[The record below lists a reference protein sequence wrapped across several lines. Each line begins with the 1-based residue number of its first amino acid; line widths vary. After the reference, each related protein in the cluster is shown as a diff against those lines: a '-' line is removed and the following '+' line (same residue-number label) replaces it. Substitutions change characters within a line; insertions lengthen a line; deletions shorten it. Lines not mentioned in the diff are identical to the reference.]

1 LPLGFY
7 ALGQR
12 RGFNELSAADKA
24 EIKTLNVDL
33 TRLGDEMGPERV
45 NRLFQNLMP
54 PAVRDFGVHELTIV
68 DELGEEWVVRR
79 LDG

>member
-1 LPLGFY
+1 
-7 ALGQR
+7 
-12 RGFNELSAADKA
+12 
-24 EIKTLNVDL
+24 
-33 TRLGDEMGPERV
+33 MGPERV